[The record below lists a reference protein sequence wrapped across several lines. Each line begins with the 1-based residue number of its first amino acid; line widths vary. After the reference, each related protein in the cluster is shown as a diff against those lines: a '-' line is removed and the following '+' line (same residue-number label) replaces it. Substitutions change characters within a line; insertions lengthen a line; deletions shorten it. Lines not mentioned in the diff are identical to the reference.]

1 MIVLAVSAAAAGN
14 VAADDAALDALTKVG
29 YSRIKQ
35 LGHKIY
41 FSLAPNFIFHN
52 FMTKLCFPNNLFCFF
67 CFRFEHRKNVFF
79 LFALTICNHS
89 NNLLILFRELK
100 FL

>member
-52 FMTKLCFPNNLFCFF
+52 FMTKLCFDFFQTICFASFVFVSNTEKMFFLILINNL
-67 CFRFEHRKNVFF
+67 
-79 LFALTICNHS
+79 
-89 NNLLILFRELK
+89 
-100 FL
+100 

>member
-41 FSLAPNFIFHN
+41 FSLAPNFIILRRN
-52 FMTKLCFPNNLFCFF
+52 C
-67 CFRFEHRKNVFF
+67 VFQ
-79 LFALTICNHS
+79 TICFVSFVFVS
-89 NNLLILFRELK
+89 NTEKMCVFYSH
-100 FL
+100 